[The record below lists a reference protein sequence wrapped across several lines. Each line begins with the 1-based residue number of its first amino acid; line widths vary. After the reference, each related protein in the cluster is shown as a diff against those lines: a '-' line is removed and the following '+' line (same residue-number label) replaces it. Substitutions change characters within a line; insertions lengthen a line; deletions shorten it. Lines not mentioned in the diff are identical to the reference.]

1 MQLASVQVAQKEPYV
16 FELQVEVPV
25 KEVQRATNS
34 VYRQLSRTVKVP
46 GFRPGHVP
54 PGLIKR
60 WVGEEQIRQQVLED
74 LLPEALME
82 ALRQH
87 NLEPIV
93 LPEWRDVQFNEGQP
107 LKFTAEIITKP
118 EVQLGNYK
126 GLKLKRAKVQV
137 TEEMV
142 QEALEEVRKDL
153 ARYEPTDEPA
163 QEGDRV
169 RVRYQVIE
177 EGMEPSEQWQ
187 SGTFV
192 AGAPD
197 WTPPLPQ
204 KLVGKRKGE
213 EGDFTFTYPDDYHN
227 RHLAGKTFRIMFAV
241 EGVLRQILPDL
252 TDEVVQQELG
262 LESVEALKEELKHEL
277 ENRLRRAAR
286 TSERVQAEDALLQ
299 QCQVTLPSALV
310 ERFANEVANETEN
323 SLRQQGLTLEVWLE
337 MQGKTLNEYRNEL
350 RADAERSLKL
360 RFILEAIAER
370 EGITVSDEE
379 VAQLAGEE
387 RELNDEEI
395 TSLRRRLLEQRVM
408 DSVLTM
414 AEWVEEVEGVEES
427 ELLDR
432 PTAL

>member
-1 MQLASVQVAQKEPYV
+1 MQLASVQVAEKEPNV
-16 FELQVEVPV
+16 FELEVEVPV
-25 KEVQRATNS
+25 EEVQRVTES
-34 VYRQLSRTVKVP
+34 VYRQLSRTVRVP

-54 PGLIKR
+54 LGLIKR

-74 LLPEALME
+74 LLPEALMS
-82 ALRQH
+82 ALKQQ
-87 NLEPIV
+87 NLKPIV
-93 LPEWRDVQFNEGQP
+93 LPDLRDVQFSEGQP
-107 LKFTAEIITKP
+107 LKFVAEVITKP

-126 GLKLKRAKVQV
+126 GLKLKRTKVQV
-137 TEEMV
+137 TEEMI

-169 RVRYQVIE
+169 RVRYQVLE
-177 EGMEPSEQWQ
+177 EGKEPSEQWQ

-204 KLVGKRKGE
+204 KLVGKRRGE
-213 EGDFTFTYPDDYHN
+213 EGNFTFTYPDDYHN
-227 RHLAGKTFRIMFAV
+227 RLLAGKTFRIMFAV

-252 TDEVVQQELG
+252 TDEVVQEELG
-262 LESVEALKEELKHEL
+262 LESVEALKEELKREL
-277 ENRLRRAAR
+277 ESRLRRAAR
-286 TSERVQAEDALLQ
+286 SSERVQAEDALLQ
-299 QCQVTLPSALV
+299 QCQVTLPNALV

-323 SLRQQGLTLEVWLE
+323 SLRQQGLSLEVWLDL
-337 MQGKTLNEYRNEL
+337 QGKTLDEYRNEL
-350 RADAERSLKL
+350 RADAERTLKL

-379 VAQLAGEE
+379 IAQLAGEE
-387 RELNDEEI
+387 RELSEGD
-395 TSLRRRLLEQRVM
+395 TASLRRRLMEQRVM
-408 DSVLTM
+408 DLVLTT
-414 AEWVEEVEGVEES
+414 AEWVEVEEG

-432 PTAL
+432 PTAP

>member
-1 MQLASVQVAQKEPYV
+1 MQLASVQVAQKEPHV
-16 FELQVEVPV
+16 FELQVEVPAE
-25 KEVQRATNS
+25 EVQRVTNS
-34 VYRQLSRTVKVP
+34 VYRQLSRTVRVP

-107 LKFTAEIITKP
+107 LRFTAEVITKP
-118 EVQLGNYK
+118 EVKLGDYK
-126 GLKLKRAKVQV
+126 GLKLKRTKVQV
-137 TEEMV
+137 TDEML

-163 QEGDRV
+163 REGDRV
-169 RVRYQVIE
+169 RVRYQVLE
-177 EGMEPSEQWQ
+177 EGEEPSEQWQ

-192 AGAPD
+192 AGSSG

-204 KLVGKRKGE
+204 NLVGKKKGD
-213 EGDFTFTYPDDYHN
+213 EGEFTFTYPADYQN
-227 RHLAGKTFRIMFAV
+227 PQLAGKTVRVIFAV
-241 EGVLRQILPDL
+241 EGVLRQILPEL
-252 TDEVVQQELG
+252 TDEVVKQELG
-262 LESVEALKEELKHEL
+262 LESVEALKEEVKREL
-277 ENRLRRAAR
+277 ENKLRRAAR
-286 TSERVQAEDALLQ
+286 ASERVQAEDALLQ
-299 QCQVTLPSALV
+299 QCQVTLPNALV
-310 ERFANEVANETEN
+310 ERFVDELVAETAN
-323 SLRQQGLTLEVWLE
+323 SLRQQGFSLEVWLNR
-337 MQGKTLNEYRNEL
+337 QGKTLDEYRNEL
-350 RADAERSLKL
+350 KPDAERTLKL

-379 VAQLAGEE
+379 IAQLVGEE
-387 RELNDEEI
+387 RELSDEEI

-408 DSVLTM
+408 DLVLTT
-414 AEWVEEVEGVEES
+414 AEWVESEETPETNADAS
-427 ELLDR
+427 R
-432 PTAL
+432 NG